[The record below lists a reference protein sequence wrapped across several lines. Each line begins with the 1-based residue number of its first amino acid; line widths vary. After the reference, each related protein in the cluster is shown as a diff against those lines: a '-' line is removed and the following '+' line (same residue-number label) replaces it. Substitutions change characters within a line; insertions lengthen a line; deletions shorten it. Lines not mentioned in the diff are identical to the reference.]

1 MLQRWRPCSDI
12 RGKKFEAELP
22 QIVVLS
28 ADGNDNDSTGS
39 GASRTLEV
47 GMALYDYAQA
57 LIQQGVK
64 LVVVCQMVRRQRW
77 RQLTLEEG
85 KARVT
90 DIN

>member
-12 RGKKFEAELP
+12 GGKKFEAELP

-28 ADGNDNDSTGS
+28 ADGNDDDSTGS
-39 GASRTLEV
+39 GASHTLEV
-47 GMALYDYAQA
+47 GMVYDYAQA

-77 RQLTLEEG
+77 RQLTMEEG

-90 DIN
+90 DVN